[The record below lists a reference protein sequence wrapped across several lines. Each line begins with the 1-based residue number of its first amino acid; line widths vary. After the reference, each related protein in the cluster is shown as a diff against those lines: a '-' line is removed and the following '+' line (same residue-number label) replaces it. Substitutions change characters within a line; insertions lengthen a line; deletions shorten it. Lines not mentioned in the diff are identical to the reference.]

1 MENQKKCSLK
11 EHSNINATAYCQK
24 CEIYMCNK
32 CNKVHSELCTN
43 HSDFIINDNINEIFN
58 EICNEGKNHSK
69 LNYYCKNHNKL
80 CCISCIAKIKGKEIG
95 QHKDCDVFFIE
106 EIKEEKKNKLK
117 DNIKYLE
124 DYSKSLELS
133 INELKKLFNEINEN
147 KEHMKIKIQK
157 IYTNLRSALNNRE
170 DELMNEID
178 KEFDNLYG
186 NEDIIRKGEKFP
198 EKIKKSIEKGKLI
211 ENELNDNKLIS
222 GINNCI
228 NIENNI
234 EEINKINET
243 IDKCKKNNEIKIN
256 LYLYDEEI
264 NNLTEKIKVL
274 GRIGSKE
281 KFMNSKINFD
291 KNLVID
297 WIGKKF
303 TTELLFS
310 TSKNGY
316 QPSEFHRLCDN
327 KGPTIIFIETK
338 KGCIFGGY
346 TELDWDTSDKYK
358 TDESTFLFS
367 INNKAKYTRKNK
379 MCSIYCRKDL
389 APSFGGNG
397 NPDFFCMGTCKSG
410 DLCDENTFATPVE
423 LNNGDSSFEVKEMEV
438 YQIKLE

>member
-11 EHSNINATAYCQK
+11 EHSNINAIAYCQK

-80 CCISCIAKIKGKEIG
+80 CCISCIAKIKGEGIG
-95 QHKDCDVFFIE
+95 QHKDCDVFFIK
-106 EIKEEKKNKLK
+106 EIKEEKKNKLRE
-117 DNIKYLE
+117 NIKILE
-124 DYSKSLELS
+124 DFSKSLELS

-147 KEHMKIKIQK
+147 KEQMKLKIQK
-157 IYTNLRSALNNRE
+157 IFTNLRSALNTRE
-170 DELMNEID
+170 DELMEEID
-178 KEFDNLYG
+178 KEFNNLYG
-186 NEDIIRKGEKFP
+186 NEEIIRKGEKFP

-211 ENELNDNKLIS
+211 DIEKNDNILIPL
-222 GINNCI
+222 INDCI
-228 NIENNI
+228 DIENNI
-234 EEINKINET
+234 AEINKINET
-243 IDKCKKNNEIKIN
+243 IDKCKNNNKIKIN
-256 LYLYDEEI
+256 LYLNDDEI
-264 NNLTEKIKVL
+264 NNLTEKIKAMGKV
-274 GRIGSKE
+274 SAN

-291 KNLVID
+291 ENLIIE

-303 TTELLFS
+303 TSELLFS

-346 TELDWDTSDKYK
+346 TELNWDKSSRKK
-358 TDESTFLFS
+358 IDESTFLFS
-367 INNKAKYTRKNK
+367 INNKAKYNRRNK
-379 MCSIYCRKDL
+379 RCSIYCREDL
-389 APSFGGNG
+389 APSFGGDES
-397 NPDFFCMGTCKSG
+397 PDFYCKGSCERG
-410 DLCDENTFATPVE
+410 NLCNNNTFATPKE
-423 LNNGDSSFEVKEMEV
+423 LNNGESSFEVKEMEV
-438 YQIKLE
+438 

>member
-1 MENQKKCSLK
+1 
-11 EHSNINATAYCQK
+11 
-24 CEIYMCNK
+24 
-32 CNKVHSELCTN
+32 
-43 HSDFIINDNINEIFN
+43 
-58 EICNEGKNHSK
+58 
-69 LNYYCKNHNKL
+69 
-80 CCISCIAKIKGKEIG
+80 
-95 QHKDCDVFFIE
+95 
-106 EIKEEKKNKLK
+106 
-117 DNIKYLE
+117 
-124 DYSKSLELS
+124 
-133 INELKKLFNEINEN
+133 
-147 KEHMKIKIQK
+147 
-157 IYTNLRSALNNRE
+157 
-170 DELMNEID
+170 MNEID

-198 EKIKKSIEKGKLI
+198 EKTKKSIEKGKLI

-234 EEINKINET
+234 SEINKINET
-243 IDKCKKNNEIKIN
+243 IDKCKKNSEIKIN

-367 INNKAKYTRKNK
+367 INNKAKNKRKNK
-379 MCSIYCRKDL
+379 LCSICCRGDL
-389 APSFGGNG
+389 AHSFGGDNY
-397 NPDFFCMGTCKSG
+397 PDFYCMGSCERDK
-410 DLCDENTFATPVE
+410 LCDRKNTFA
-423 LNNGDSSFEVKEMEV
+423 
-438 YQIKLE
+438 IK